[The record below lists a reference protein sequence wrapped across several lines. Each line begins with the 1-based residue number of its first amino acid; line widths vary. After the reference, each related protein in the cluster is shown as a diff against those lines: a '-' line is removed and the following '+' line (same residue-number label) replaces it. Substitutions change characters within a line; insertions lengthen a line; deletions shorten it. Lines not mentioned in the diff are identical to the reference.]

1 MTKITPEDLRDEL
14 IDAIR
19 NINRYWSKQDGTKQD
34 ICDGVAFSILVLLD
48 GCSSA
53 MPCSFDLTAHVHPD
67 DEDQSYEGVVISDML
82 HEHYY
87 PGLEDVK

>member
-19 NINRYWSKQDGTKQD
+19 NIARYWSKQEGSTLDV
-34 ICDGVAFSILVLLD
+34 CDGVAFSILVLLD

-67 DEDQSYEGVVISDML
+67 DEDQSYEGVTISDML